1 MTEHFS
7 LTELIRSTY
16 ATRHGIDNRP
26 PIELLEN
33 GRVLAEGLER
43 VRDILSVPL
52 YVESAYR
59 NAAVNVG
66 VGGAVSPPS
75 QHMKFQAA
83 DFVPLG
89 MPLQEAMKRI
99 VANRDVIQYDQL
111 IYEGN
116 WLHISFV
123 AGKPRGDTLL
133 AVFKAGEK
141 TRYQQWA

>member
-1 MTEHFS
+1 MTEHFT
-7 LTELIRSTY
+7 LEELIRSSY
-16 ATRHGIDNRP
+16 ATRHGIDNTP

-43 VRDILSVPL
+43 VRTILSVPL

-59 NAAVNVG
+59 STAVNVG
-66 VGGAVSPPS
+66 VGGVATPPS

-89 MPLQEAMKRI
+89 MSLHEAMRRI
-99 VANRDVIQYDQL
+99 VAAWNEIQYDQL
-111 IYEGN
+111 IFEGS
-116 WLHISFV
+116 WLHVSFIT
-123 AGKPRGDTLL
+123 GKPRGDALL
-133 AVFKAGEK
+133 AIFKAGEK

>member
-7 LTELIRSTY
+7 LEELTRSSY

-43 VRDILSVPL
+43 VRTLLSVPL
-52 YVESAYR
+52 YIESAYR

-66 VGGAVSPPS
+66 VGGSITPPS

-89 MPLQEAMKRI
+89 MSIQEAMRRI
-99 VANRDVIQYDQL
+99 VSNRDVVQYDQL
-111 IYEGN
+111 ICEGS
-116 WLHISFV
+116 WLHVSFIT
-123 AGKPRGDTLL
+123 GKPRGDALL
-133 AVFKAGEK
+133 AIFKAGEK